1 MSDTSLPSA
10 PLPDETNEP
19 ENEEVRHT
27 SATEKSQQSTNQSD
41 NSLVREIKAVHTQI
55 ETQQTLDLIEPS
67 SLADEFVSDDAPS
80 LEQTQ
85 ESPKEKS
92 PCTSIFYL
100 SKKIIFFS
108 STDGNARQS
117 RG

>member
-19 ENEEVRHT
+19 ESQEVQHT

-55 ETQQTLDLIEPS
+55 ETHQTLDLIEPS
-67 SLADEFVSDDAPS
+67 SLADEIVSDDAPS
-80 LEQTQ
+80 LEQTP

-92 PCTSIFYL
+92 PCT
-100 SKKIIFFS
+100 IFFIFL
-108 STDGNARQS
+108 RK
-117 RG
+117 

>member
-19 ENEEVRHT
+19 ENEVPHT

-67 SLADEFVSDDAPS
+67 SLADEVVSEEAPS
-80 LEQTQ
+80 LEQTP
-85 ESPKEKS
+85 ESQKEKS
-92 PCTSIFYL
+92 PCTTYFYL
-100 SKKIIFFS
+100 SKKIIIF
-108 STDGNARQS
+108 
-117 RG
+117 